1 MQSPPFHD
9 QLHPRPLREGQQG
22 LIHEVRRTLYVG
34 VPKNF
39 PVVSILDDQN
49 KPVEFRGSYGAEG

>member
-22 LIHEVRRTLYVG
+22 LIHEVRRTLSVG

-39 PVVSILDDQN
+39 PVVSILDD
-49 KPVEFRGSYGAEG
+49 